1 MSHILLVGLGG
12 ALGAIARYGI
22 DRIALIQVGSTVIG
36 TLFVNISGSFLL
48 GLLTGILI
56 SNSGWSESTRIFFA
70 VGFLGSYTTFS
81 TLSLATVQALE
92 KGDLQVAILNI
103 TGSVIL
109 GLSAAFIGI
118 LIGNMI

>member
-1 MSHILLVGLGG
+1 
-12 ALGAIARYGI
+12 
-22 DRIALIQVGSTVIG
+22 
-36 TLFVNISGSFLL
+36 
-48 GLLTGILI
+48 
-56 SNSGWSESTRIFFA
+56 

-118 LIGNMI
+118 LIGKMI